1 MLTSLAKDYLRSFRG
16 KGIILIRTSKTWEIH
31 IANLMIKSRIKLPLF
46 TRRIVILRKQ
56 RGWGYSAR
64 LEVNLDYTNR
74 LQNMLP
80 RLGTR
85 QPVNSDRR
93 TTRLLKLSK
102 PRVISA
108 KMCIMIP
115 RNKLASKSILNWP
128 IIVKRDTLIT
138 RTPFS
143 IAKKRTCNRKLVV
156 EVTNMVISEV
166 SRVLML

>member
-1 MLTSLAKDYLRSFRG
+1 MLTSLAKDFLRSSRG
-16 KGIILIRTSKTWEIH
+16 KRIILIRTSKTWEIL

-46 TRRIVILRKQ
+46 TRRIAILRKQ
-56 RGWGYSAR
+56 REWGYSAR
-64 LEVNLDYTNR
+64 LEVNLVCSNR

-85 QPVNSDRR
+85 QPVNSDQQ

-108 KMCIMIP
+108 KMCIMTP
-115 RNKLASKSILNWP
+115 RNKLASKSILIWP
-128 IIVKRDTLIT
+128 ILVKRNTLIT
-138 RTPFS
+138 RTPFL
-143 IAKKRTCNRKLVV
+143 IAKKRTCNRKPVV
-156 EVTNMVISEV
+156 EVTNMVISED

>member
-46 TRRIVILRKQ
+46 TRRIAISRKQ

-85 QPVNSDRR
+85 QPVNSDQQ

-102 PRVISA
+102 PRVTSA

-115 RNKLASKSILNWP
+115 RNRLASKSILIWP
-128 IIVKRDTLIT
+128 ILVKRDTLIT

-143 IAKKRTCNRKLVV
+143 IVKKRTCNRKLVV
-156 EVTNMVISEV
+156 EVTNMVISED